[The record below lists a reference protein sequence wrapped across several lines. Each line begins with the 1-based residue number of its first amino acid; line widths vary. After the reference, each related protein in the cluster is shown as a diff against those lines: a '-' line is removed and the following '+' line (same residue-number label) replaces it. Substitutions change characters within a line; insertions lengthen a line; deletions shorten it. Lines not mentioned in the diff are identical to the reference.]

1 MKFAWQQIPS
11 SSITELLCLSTCDGI
26 VLDTEH
32 SLWNEQTV
40 SLCLSIIKWSG
51 KSAYVRLGEVNK
63 LVISKA
69 LDAGADGL
77 IFSTIETPEQLRK
90 IKSYA
95 NYPIYGGTRGLGL
108 VRSNSWGD
116 DNLMSKR
123 KPVIIPQIETVT
135 GVKNIEAIYSE
146 GADFFLVGPYDLS
159 SSLGIPGDFENEV
172 FRHEIQKIY
181 KAVPKENLA
190 IHIPDNVQ
198 SHISKYS
205 DWGLLALGMDTSSLI
220 EKNKELFG
228 G

>member
-1 MKFAWQQIPS
+1 
-11 SSITELLCLSTCDGI
+11 
-26 VLDTEH
+26 
-32 SLWNEQTV
+32 
-40 SLCLSIIKWSG
+40 
-51 KSAYVRLGEVNK
+51 
-63 LVISKA
+63 
-69 LDAGADGL
+69 
-77 IFSTIETPEQLRK
+77 
-90 IKSYA
+90 
-95 NYPIYGGTRGLGL
+95 
-108 VRSNSWGD
+108 
-116 DNLMSKR
+116 MSKR
-123 KPVIIPQIETVT
+123 KPIIIPQIETVT